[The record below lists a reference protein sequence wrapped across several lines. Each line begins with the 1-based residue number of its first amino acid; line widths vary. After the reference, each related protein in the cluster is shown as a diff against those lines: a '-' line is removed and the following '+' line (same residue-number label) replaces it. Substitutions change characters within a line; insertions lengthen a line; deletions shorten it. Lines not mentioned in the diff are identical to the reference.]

1 MGEGAVRMEV
11 IIFGKVKCGKCKGAQ
26 KRVNVLI
33 EKMGLNSSV
42 PVRFV
47 DLESVDGRAEGAFH
61 DVYDA
66 VPVTII
72 QSAGENLHRWEGVM
86 PKTDE
91 MKPFFERVNGA
102 TAD

>member
-1 MGEGAVRMEV
+1 MEV
-11 IIFGKVKCGKCKGAQ
+11 IVFGKLKCGKCKGAQ
-26 KRVNVLI
+26 SRVSFLI
-33 EKMGLNSSV
+33 DKMGLNNAI
-42 PVRFV
+42 PLRFV

-72 QSAGENLHRWEGVM
+72 QNEGRSLGRWEGVM

-91 MKPFFERVNGA
+91 MQPLFERASGA
-102 TAD
+102 SAD